1 MRKKTAIEVSP
12 ITRKITR
19 LSAFLVPLFLT
30 AYGFLRVFSPETSV
44 PVVNVVIFTTISIIW
59 VGLGVLQFILHPK
72 SRQQI
77 TLLMIFYHA
86 LAFIYILM
94 VSGADSPI
102 ITLWIILL
110 IASLVFFG
118 TSGLYLSILTLFSA
132 SLLDIMINIDS
143 FSIERLTGVAIMTL
157 TVIFV
162 GVVTGTINSSQEV
175 DRQDLTRS
183 RIRARH
189 ERDRALSI
197 INNLADA
204 IISTDQS
211 GIIQIYNAST
221 LNLLDTNTELAGQP
235 IDKII
240 HLADSSGKPYRLLA
254 AFRASQGV
262 TMRDDLSTAISGET
276 IKLSVVFSPIRSA
289 DNTDPKDNDGYT
301 IILRDITKQKSL
313 EEERDEFISVVSHE
327 LRTPITVTEGSLSNV
342 QLMMKR
348 GDIPQATL
356 VTAVESAHDQVVFL
370 SRMVNDLATLSRAER
385 GVADQPEPI
394 DVDQLIND
402 LYNEYSPQ
410 ATAKH
415 LRFDIDKPTKIGQI
429 TASRLYLK
437 ELLQNFVTNAIKYT
451 KKGQVTVQVTKSP
464 GIVTFQVEDS
474 GIGISKSDLTRIF
487 DKFWRSEDYRTR
499 ETGGTGL
506 GLYVAR
512 KLSRKLGTEIKVA
525 SKLNH
530 GSTFSFSLPID
541 EE

>member
-1 MRKKTAIEVSP
+1 MRKKPAIEVSP
-12 ITRKITR
+12 ITKKITR
-19 LSAFLVPLFLT
+19 LSALLVPTLL
-30 AYGFLRVFSPETSV
+30 ASYGLLRVLSPETSI
-44 PVVNVVIFTTISIIW
+44 PVANVAVFTTISVVW
-59 VGLGVLQFILHPK
+59 VGLGILQFVRHPK
-72 SRQQI
+72 SHQQI
-77 TLLMIFYHA
+77 TLLMVAYHA
-86 LAFIYILM
+86 LAFFYILM

-102 ITLWIILL
+102 VTLWIILL

-162 GVVTGTINSSQEV
+162 GVVTGTINSAQEV

-183 RIRARH
+183 RIRARR

-204 IISTDQS
+204 IISTDQG

-240 HLADSSGKPYRLLA
+240 RLADPSNKHYRLLT
-254 AFRASQGV
+254 AFRSSQGV
-262 TMRDDLSTAISGET
+262 TIRDDLSTVISGET

-289 DNTDPKDNDGYT
+289 DSTDPKDNDGYT

-342 QLMMKR
+342 QLMMRR

-356 VTAVESAHDQVVFL
+356 ATAVESAHDQVVFL

-410 ATAKH
+410 AAAKN

-530 GSTFSFSLPID
+530 GSTFSFSLPIED
-541 EE
+541 E